1 MTSKKVQ
8 EAIEEIEVTREN
20 ELEEKIALIEGK
32 LAHARRDRDSLK
44 RQLGKTEEEKEELEK
59 ALDIVKNIETHTP
72 DPPTWLAPEPS
83 GKHHGT
89 PVLLLTDTHFDEVV
103 LPEEVMGLNA
113 YNRQIA
119 DIRLKKAFEGAIEV
133 PQHWLGT
140 NLVKDGF
147 VLAFGGDLLTGEIHD
162 ELTAT
167 NEATIPETIEYWL
180 DPMIAGIRMLR
191 EEYGKVH
198 VVVVDGN
205 HDRFYRK
212 KRSKKAARGSFSW
225 LFWKV
230 VARDFRKFT
239 TVTFQIPDSRDTIFP
254 VYDTRVLLHHGD
266 QFRGG
271 SGISGVV
278 SPLHIGDYR
287 KRRKHS
293 AAESYTGRSDLR
305 FDLQIMGHFHHR
317 NSLPGIIT
325 GGCLK
330 GYDEY
335 AMTGNFVPEEATQEM
350 MIFTPERGLT
360 FQTPIHVQDRE
371 AEGW

>member
-1 MTSKKVQ
+1 MTDEIFEAL
-8 EAIEEIEVTREN
+8 EAIEN
-20 ELEEKIALIEGK
+20 GDLEQKIAAFEAK
-32 LAHARRDRDSLK
+32 LSAARRERDSLK
-44 RQLGKTEEEKEELEK
+44 RQLGKLEEERQQLEF
-59 ALDIVKNIETHTP
+59 ALDIVKDIETHLP
-72 DPPTWLAPEPS
+72 SPPEWVATSPV
-83 GKHHGT
+83 GKYHGI
-89 PVLLLTDTHFDEVV
+89 PVMLLTDTHFDEVV
-103 LPEEVMGLNA
+103 DPDELMGLNA

-119 DIRLKKAFEGAIEV
+119 EVRLRKAFEGAVNI
-133 PQHWLGT
+133 PNNWLGT

-147 VLAFGGDLLTGEIHD
+147 ILACGGDLITGEIHD

-167 NEATIPETIEYWL
+167 NEASITETLEYWL
-180 DPMIAGIRMLR
+180 DPMIAGIRLLR

-198 VVVVDGN
+198 VVAVDGN
-205 HDRFYRK
+205 HDRFYKK
-212 KRSKKAARGSFSW
+212 KRSKKAARSSFSW

-230 VARDFRKFT
+230 IAREFKRFT
-239 TVTFQIPDSRDTIFP
+239 TVTFTIPDSRDIIFP
-254 VYDTRVLLHHGD
+254 VYDTRILLHHGD

-287 KRRKHS
+287 KRRKHAS
-293 AAESYTGRSDLR
+293 AETYTGRKDLR
-305 FDLQIMGHFHHR
+305 FDIQLMGHFHHR

-335 AMTGNFVPEEATQEM
+335 AMTGNFPYEQATQEL

-371 AEGW
+371 DEGW

>member
-1 MTSKKVQ
+1 MTLSPEEMQ
-8 EAIEEIEVTREN
+8 EALDEIEMSKEA
-20 ELEEKIALIEGK
+20 ELEGK
-32 LAHARRDRDSLK
+32 LAQSRRERDSLK
-44 RQLGKTEEEKEELEK
+44 RQLGRLEDEKAELEVS
-59 ALDIVKNIETHTP
+59 LDIIQNIETHTP
-72 DPPTWLAPEPS
+72 DPPPWLAPEPS
-83 GKHHGT
+83 GKHHGL

-103 LPEEVMGLNA
+103 VPEEVMGLNA
-113 YNRQIA
+113 YNREIA
-119 DIRLKKAFEGAIEV
+119 ELRLKKAFEGAISI
-133 PQHWLGT
+133 PQNWMGSKLT
-140 NLVKDGF
+140 KDGII
-147 VLAFGGDLLTGEIHD
+147 LAFGGDLITGEIHD

-167 NEATIPETIEYWL
+167 NQAMITESLYYWL

-205 HDRFYRK
+205 HDRFYKK
-212 KRSKKAARGSFSW
+212 KRSKKAARSSFAW

-230 VARDFRKFT
+230 LARDFKRFT
-239 TVTFQIPDSRDTIFP
+239 TVSFQIPDSRDTIFP
-254 VYDTRVLLHHGD
+254 VYDKRVLLHHGD

-287 KRRKHS
+287 KRRKHAS
-293 AAESYTGRSDLR
+293 AESYTGRSDLR

-335 AMTGNFVPEEATQEM
+335 AMTGNFPFDEASQEL

-360 FQTPIHVQDRE
+360 FQAPIYVQDKE